1 MFFQK
6 WWELIIHIFVYMN
19 NNTYH
24 FYMEDQGKRSLDLKQ
39 IKKIKVN
46 YYWISKQQAKNSKV
60 RAGLTWTK
68 YSLNPID
75 EILCDQISE
84 TPHSHDSS
92 IFSASNGLE
101 AFVLLRLVK
110 HVTNPDGIHI
120 NGGVCAE
127 VIEQFV
133 VITGVVPAVCDHN
146 HCHFSLRTTAIAN
159 QGVVGELQGRRRP
172 RSSSDPLKL
181 LHGVFEGGHWVDLG
195 VVEANGLE
203 CSIVTVLDNA
213 DSSPWDI

>member
-1 MFFQK
+1 MRVNHTHLCVYEQQHVPLLHGRSGQTITGSK
-6 WWELIIHIFVYMN
+6 TNKEKSLIENYFWI
-19 NNTYH
+19 
-24 FYMEDQGKRSLDLKQ
+24 LKPR
-39 IKKIKVN
+39 
-46 YYWISKQQAKNSKV
+46 AKNSKG

-110 HVTNPDGIHI
+110 HVANPDGIHI
-120 NGGVCAE
+120 NSGVCAE

-146 HCHFSLRTTAIAN
+146 HCHISLRTTAIAN
-159 QGVVGELQGRRRP
+159 QVIVGELQSRRRP

-181 LHGVFEGGHWVDLG
+181 LHGVFECGH
-195 VVEANGLE
+195 
-203 CSIVTVLDNA
+203 
-213 DSSPWDI
+213 